1 VVGLVD
7 RREPDAG
14 GLRLEAV
21 AEVDDALL
29 EELHPVG
36 EVEVDVGGP
45 EGELERGEGGVDRRT
60 SEVVE

>member
-1 VVGLVD
+1 MVGLVD
-7 RREPDAG
+7 RREPHAG
-14 GLRLEAV
+14 GLRREAE

-29 EELHPVG
+29 EELHSVG

-45 EGELERGEGGVDRRT
+45 EGELDRGEGGVDRRM